1 MYPGAH
7 HSTLGPLGTKSRDIS
22 GTNEQAGG
30 RSHSETYQK
39 SSSRKRP
46 HQTLGAESTC
56 QCGPPCRLLSK
67 GARRTNRWGFEIKSP
82 LSQGP
87 RAQSI
92 YVRHQI
98 PRARTMASAALGRL
112 EGDADEQTRRE
123 GAPGSKRPSS
133 VSSAGYRLGCFL
145 FLFTPQWERKAVIPK
160 IFRRRMSTSTSLNVK
175 SWIAIKYR
183 I

>member
-1 MYPGAH
+1 MTFPEQMNRLEGVA
-7 HSTLGPLGTKSRDIS
+7 TQRPTRKAPLGSDRT
-22 GTNEQAGG
+22 
-30 RSHSETYQK
+30 
-39 SSSRKRP
+39 RP
-46 HQTLGAESTC
+46 CGLGAESTC
-56 QCGPPCRLLSK
+56 RCGPPCRLLSK
-67 GARRTNRWGFEIKSP
+67 GARRTNCWGFEIKSP

-87 RAQSI
+87 QAQSI

-98 PRARTMASAALGRL
+98 LCARTMASAALGRL

-133 VSSAGYRLGCFL
+133 VSSAGYRLACFL

>member
-1 MYPGAH
+1 MNRLEGVATQRP
-7 HSTLGPLGTKSRDIS
+7 
-22 GTNEQAGG
+22 
-30 RSHSETYQK
+30 YQK

-56 QCGPPCRLLSK
+56 RCGPPCRLLSK
-67 GARRTNRWGFEIKSP
+67 GEQRTNRWGFEIKSR

-87 RAQSI
+87 QAQSI
-92 YVRHQI
+92 YVQHQI
-98 PRARTMASAALGRL
+98 PLARTMASASSRVSALGRL

-160 IFRRRMSTSTSLNVK
+160 IFRRQMSTSTSLNVK